1 VPQTFRVTL
10 TAAAIAAMFVAG
22 CATTPA
28 PPAAEPAVV
37 DDTLVAD
44 KPAAALTTPEAQMQ
58 FHVMAGEMAAARQ
71 QPGDAAAHFLEALQ
85 TSDDVD
91 LARRATG
98 LALAAEDYDLAL
110 QAAQKWLE
118 LEPNSA
124 DPREVITIVM
134 LNRGELAGTLEQCLE
149 IVSGNAAG
157 IAEGMR
163 HAAQLLAR
171 APADHGDL
179 AQVVMQ
185 KLIDR
190 WPDEAGSYYAQGI
203 LAVRYGQLELAER
216 AARRALELA
225 PQEREYAMLLVG
237 VAIKQGRYDEADTRV
252 AELARDNKK
261 DAAAIHTA
269 YARLLLDA
277 HQTERAKRELEAVIK
292 LHPADAD
299 AHLALG
305 LLAVSEDDFKTA
317 QRHLKP
323 LLGGDRGQEAAM
335 QLGRLA
341 EDQQRYGEALGYY
354 QQINNGPMVID
365 AAVRRAVV
373 LSKLDRI
380 DESRDLLEQLRNRY
394 PQYALRF
401 LLTEGE
407 LLTTQHRLDEAM
419 ALYDSALEIDP
430 GNGDLLYGR
439 SLVHEQNGEIGL
451 AERDLRSILEVEPD
465 DARALNALGYM
476 LVVHTDRLDEAHEL
490 ISQALALEPEDA
502 AILDSMGWLYFKQG
516 QASDALPLL
525 EKAYAQ
531 FPDPEVAAHLGE
543 VLWSLGQ
550 HAKARSTWDA
560 ALAKNPDHAL
570 LRETVQRLTQ

>member
-1 VPQTFRVTL
+1 MPQTLRLTL
-10 TAAAIAAMFVAG
+10 TAAVIAATFATG

-28 PPAAEPAVV
+28 PESPEPAA
-37 DDTLVAD
+37 DDTVVAG
-44 KPAAALTTPEAQMQ
+44 KPEAALASPEAQMQ

-71 QPGDAAAHFLEALQ
+71 QPGEAAAHFLAALK

-110 QAAQKWLE
+110 DAAQKWLA

-134 LNRGELAGTLEQCLE
+134 LNRGELAGTLEQCLA
-149 IVSGNAAG
+149 IVRGNAAG

-185 KLIDR
+185 KLIDQ

-237 VAIKQGRYDEADTRV
+237 VEVKQGRYDDADARV
-252 AELARDNKK
+252 AELTANSK

-277 HQTERAKRELEAVIK
+277 RQTDRAQRELESVVK
-292 LHPADAD
+292 LRPKDPD

-305 LLAVSEDDFKTA
+305 LLAAGADDFKTA

-323 LLGGDRGQEAAM
+323 LLGGERGQEAAM
-335 QLGRLA
+335 QLGRIA
-341 EDQQRYGEALGYY
+341 EDQHQYQDALGYY
-354 QQINNGPMVID
+354 QRISSGPMVID
-365 AAVRRAVV
+365 AAVRSAIV
-373 LSKLDRI
+373 LSRLDRI
-380 DESRDLLEQLRNRY
+380 NEARDLLEQLRDRY

-407 LLTTQHRLDEAM
+407 LLTTGHRLDDAL
-419 ALYDSALEIDP
+419 ALYDSALNVDP

-439 SLVHEQNGEIGL
+439 SLVHEQKGEIDL
-451 AERDLRSILEVEPD
+451 AEQDLRDILEVEPE

-476 LVVHTDRLDEAHEL
+476 LVVHTDRLDEAHDL
-490 ISQALALEPEDA
+490 LSQALELDPEDA

-543 VLWSLGQ
+543 VQWTLGQ
-550 HAKARSTWDA
+550 RDQARRTWNA
-560 ALAKNPDHAL
+560 ALAKHPDHAL
-570 LRETVQRLTQ
+570 LRETIQRLTQ

>member
-1 VPQTFRVTL
+1 MPQTFRFTL
-10 TAAAIAAMFVAG
+10 IAAAVATALTTG
-22 CATTPA
+22 CATTPT
-28 PPAAEPAVV
+28 PAEPQ
-37 DDTLVAD
+37 
-44 KPAAALTTPEAQMQ
+44 AAADDRVLVDAAPAPLPSPEAQMQ

-71 QPGDAAAHFLEALQ
+71 QPGEAAAHFLAALE
-85 TSDDVD
+85 TSDDVE

-110 QAAQKWLE
+110 KAAQKWLQ

-149 IVSGNAAG
+149 IVRGNAAG
-157 IAEGMR
+157 VAEGMR

-185 KLIDR
+185 KLIDQ

-225 PQEREYAMLLVG
+225 PKEREYAMLLVG
-237 VAIKQGRYDEADTRV
+237 VAVKQGRYDEADARV
-252 AELARDNKK
+252 AELTRGNK
-261 DAAAIHTA
+261 DAAAVHTG

-277 HQTERAKRELEAVIK
+277 QQTDRAKRELEAVVK
-292 LHPADAD
+292 LRPTDAD

-305 LLAVSEDDFKTA
+305 LLAASENDVKTA

-323 LLGGDRGQEAAM
+323 LLGGERGPEAAM
-335 QLGRLA
+335 QLGRMA
-341 EDQQRYGEALGYY
+341 EEQQHYQEALGYY
-354 QQINNGPMVID
+354 SRISSGPMVID
-365 AAVRRAVV
+365 AAVRRAVA
-373 LSKLDRI
+373 LSKLGRI
-380 DESRDLLEQLRNRY
+380 DESRELLAQLRDRY

-407 LLTTQHRLDEAM
+407 LLTTQRRLDDAM
-419 ALYDSALEIDP
+419 SLYDSALEVDP

-439 SLVHEQNGEIGL
+439 SLVHEQKGQIDL
-451 AERDLRSILEVEPD
+451 AEKDLRSILADTPD
-465 DARALNALGYM
+465 DTRALNALGYM
-476 LVVHTDRLDEAHEL
+476 LVVHTDRLSEAHDL
-490 ISQALALEPEDA
+490 ISKALEQDPEDA

-543 VLWSLGQ
+543 VLWTLGER
-550 HAKARSTWDA
+550 AKARSVLDA
-560 ALAKNPDHAL
+560 ALAKNPEHAT
-570 LRETVQRLTQ
+570 LRETSRRLKQ